1 MSDMDRFAE
10 FLRREARAYNEAPRT
25 PAEVMWRGVEAGLEN
40 DGVAGGSEAAADR
53 VADDEA
59 VDALGYNEAP
69 RAPREEM
76 WGRIEAA
83 WVARGV
89 GVGAEGRIGPGG
101 GGVVAGLPTGRR
113 GPWRWPARRWPQR
126 RKVAGWVAGLA
137 AAASLVLG
145 LALGRN
151 AGPSQGGEVVGGPQV
166 PAPVAGTGV
175 EPAGAEAGELVQ
187 SAGQEAEVLAA
198 SVLPLP
204 GAPVEQPEAAV
215 DPQAADLEVAD
226 LEVADLQAAA
236 PTDARG
242 RPDMRVTDD
251 SPAARPTLSPSP
263 FSAHRDDETMRY
275 LGRAET
281 LLTAF
286 RIDQRTPVS
295 ELDLAMWARN
305 LLVETRMRL
314 DLPVQRTPD
323 EHALLED
330 LELILLQ
337 ISRLGTGVPHV
348 EWRLARESMELK
360 GALPRLRAVSS
371 TDGM

>member
-25 PAEVMWRGVEAGLEN
+25 PVEGMWRGVEAGLEN

-53 VADDEA
+53 VADGEA

-69 RAPREEM
+69 RAPREKM

-83 WVARGV
+83 WGLRGGGV
-89 GVGAEGRIGPGG
+89 GGVGAEGRIGPGG

-113 GPWRWPARRWPQR
+113 GPWRWPARRWPER

-151 AGPSQGGEVVGGPQV
+151 AGPSQGGEVVGGPQA
-166 PAPVAGTGV
+166 PAPVAGTGA

-187 SAGQEAEVLAA
+187 SADQEAEVLAA

-215 DPQAADLEVAD
+215 DPQAAGLEGAD
-226 LEVADLQAAA
+226 LEAAA

-263 FSAHRDDETMRY
+263 FRAHRDDETIRY

-295 ELDLAMWARN
+295 ELDLAMWARD

-360 GALPRLRAVSS
+360 GTLPRLRAVSS
-371 TDGM
+371 TNGM

>member
-1 MSDMDRFAE
+1 MSDMDRFAQ
-10 FLRREARAYNEAPRT
+10 FLRREAKAYNEAPRT
-25 PAEVMWRGVEAGLEN
+25 PAEGMWRGVEAGLED

-53 VADDEA
+53 VADGEA

-83 WVARGV
+83 WGLRGG

-113 GPWRWPARRWPQR
+113 GPWRRPARRWPQR

-151 AGPSQGGEVVGGPQV
+151 AGPSQGGEVVGGPQA

-175 EPAGAEAGELVQ
+175 EPAGAEAAELVQ
-187 SAGQEAEVLAA
+187 SADQEAEVLAA

-204 GAPVEQPEAAV
+204 GASVEQPEAAV
-215 DPQAADLEVAD
+215 GPQAV
-226 LEVADLQAAA
+226 DLQAAA
-236 PTDARG
+236 PTVETG
-242 RPDMRVTDD
+242 RPGMRVTDD
-251 SPAARPTLSPSP
+251 SPVDRPAVSPGP
-263 FSAHRDDETMRY
+263 FSDRRDDETIRY

-295 ELDLAMWARN
+295 ELDLARWARD